1 MSKHGEGFPNN
12 SEQEHEAVGDDGHN
26 GNTTLTDRYKN
37 DKILQWIEK
46 RRTQLA
52 NAGDNPSTENGLKI
66 LDELQESRE
75 KAIDTLLSKHN
86 EALRNRC
93 DEALKDSINRAYDIL
108 QADIKYVQDK
118 AGRDPSLTSSE
129 AERRIADRVGIY
141 QEQVH
146 AMKQLNN
153 WEKFNKYGDDGVNKE
168 GDKARFGEETSQARE
183 GLTIDSDS
191 FATISQFVPRME
203 WQAAAE
209 RTDLVEKVYE
219 RFPKRLGESNE
230 KYKER
235 LITLDADGDID
246 EAIADI
252 LVDPNSRIGRELK
265 RRLARLEELGK
276 SLNEQDTEV
285 QKGVATLG
293 WVKKIVI
300 RRSIAEQKRQEAED
314 IEKKK
319 AQKNKQSNDPGTQ
332 EKGSMASERR
342 KYKKRK
348 ATISRKLGILAQR
361 VSDKFF
367 PDDDQEDDWEDDWE

>member
-1 MSKHGEGFPNN
+1 MSKHGEGFPND
-12 SEQEHEAVGDDGHN
+12 SAQEHEAAGDDGHK

-129 AERRIADRVGIY
+129 AERRIADRERIY

-168 GDKARFGEETSQARE
+168 GGKARFGEETSQARE

-235 LITLDADGDID
+235 LITIDAGGDID

-265 RRLARLEELGK
+265 RRLAKLEELGK
-276 SLNEQDTEV
+276 SLIEQDAEV

-300 RRSIAEQKRQEAED
+300 RRSIAEQKRQEAESKENKKH
-314 IEKKK
+314 EKTNQHDNPS
-319 AQKNKQSNDPGTQ
+319 AQ
-332 EKGSMASERR
+332 EKESATERWTYR
-342 KYKKRK
+342 RSKVPIWEKMGRL
-348 ATISRKLGILAQR
+348 ARRVTETI
-361 VSDKFF
+361 F
-367 PDDDQEDDWEDDWE
+367 PESDQEDDWEDDWE

>member
-52 NAGDNPSTENGLKI
+52 NAGDHPSTENGLKI

-191 FATISQFVPRME
+191 LATISQFVPRME

-219 RFPKRLGESNE
+219 RFPKRSGESNE

-235 LITLDADGDID
+235 LITLDAGGDID

-265 RRLARLEELGK
+265 RRLAKLEELGK
-276 SLNEQDTEV
+276 SLIEQDAEV

-300 RRSIAEQKRQEAED
+300 RRSIAEQKRQEVES
-314 IEKKK
+314 EENKKHK
-319 AQKNKQSNDPGTQ
+319 KN
-332 EKGSMASERR
+332 
-342 KYKKRK
+342 
-348 ATISRKLGILAQR
+348 
-361 VSDKFF
+361 
-367 PDDDQEDDWEDDWE
+367 

>member
-118 AGRDPSLTSSE
+118 AGRDPSLTPSE
-129 AERRIADRVGIY
+129 AERRIADRKKIY

-168 GDKARFGEETSQARE
+168 GGKARFGEETSQARE
-183 GLTIDSDS
+183 GLTTDSDS

-235 LITLDADGDID
+235 LITLDAGGDID

-265 RRLARLEELGK
+265 RRLAKLEELGK
-276 SLNEQDTEV
+276 SLIEQDAEV

-300 RRSIAEQKRQEAED
+300 RRSIAEQKRQEVESEENKKH
-314 IEKKK
+314 EKTNQHDNPS
-319 AQKNKQSNDPGTQ
+319 AQ
-332 EKGSMASERR
+332 EKESATERWTYR
-342 KYKKRK
+342 RSKVPIWEKMGRL
-348 ATISRKLGILAQR
+348 ARRVTETI
-361 VSDKFF
+361 F
-367 PDDDQEDDWEDDWE
+367 PESDQEDDWEDDWE